1 MKSVAKTT
9 LADAFS
15 NPITRNLILIL
26 VTTLTL
32 AIFIVTISII
42 IYNQF

>member
-1 MKSVAKTT
+1 MKSDPKTT
-9 LADAFS
+9 FADALS

-32 AIFIVTISII
+32 AIFIVTVSII